1 MKLKKADDHLREE
14 LKDPYFRELYELEMQ
29 KVGVIKKIIEYRIK
43 HKLNQKQLAQ
53 KAGVSQQHI
62 SKIETGEF
70 SNVTTLEKILLH
82 IGFTVK
88 IQAVP
93 LSRKVASAIEER
105 CNEKNMC
112 LRLRGPW
119 DRSSVYIY
127 LLCWHRGGER
137 SSGHATRSLS
147 EKQSC
152 L

>member
-1 MKLKKADDHLREE
+1 MKLKKVDDHLKEE

-93 LSRKVASAIEER
+93 LSRKVALAIEER
-105 CNEKNMC
+105 
-112 LRLRGPW
+112 
-119 DRSSVYIY
+119 
-127 LLCWHRGGER
+127 
-137 SSGHATRSLS
+137 
-147 EKQSC
+147 
-152 L
+152 